1 MTLFG
6 LKSDKLLF
14 ISFCTVWPNA
24 IIKTTAIIPI
34 AVPVIVKND
43 LNLFDFIDMK
53 ISMKQPDQCMITITD
68 YGKGIENIDKAR
80 EPMFS
85 TEAEKEMSGMG
96 FTVMESFMDKVFVK
110 SKPYEG
116 TEVVLIKN
124 LDICNVR

>member
-53 ISMKQPDQCMITITD
+53 ISFNKDLT
-68 YGKGIENIDKAR
+68 NIIK
-80 EPMFS
+80 S
-85 TEAEKEMSGMG
+85 
-96 FTVMESFMDKVFVK
+96 VK
-110 SKPYEG
+110 I
-116 TEVVLIKN
+116 IKYN
-124 LDICNVR
+124 LQYIFLKSNKNYIDFL